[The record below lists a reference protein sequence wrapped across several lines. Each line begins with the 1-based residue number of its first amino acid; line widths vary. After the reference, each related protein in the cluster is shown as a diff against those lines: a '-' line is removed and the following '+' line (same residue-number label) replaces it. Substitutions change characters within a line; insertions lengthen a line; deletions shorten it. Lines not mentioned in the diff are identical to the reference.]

1 MNGWWIFG
9 KAGVLVPA
17 AGRCAKSCPRVSIV
31 PADTPAA
38 ALRNVRL
45 FVRLILTSLDA
56 PRIAE
61 NAAAFGML
69 RRMTRRLFLLTV
81 LCSVLMGA
89 AAVLTQQRA
98 DGDAANQIVARM
110 RAEGLQRSRA
120 LALYRT
126 LTDEIGAR
134 LTGSPAHVQ
143 AARWARDRFM
153 EFGLTNPH
161 LEPYEFG
168 RGWQVEQMS
177 VEMTAPRYQRLIA
190 YADAWS
196 PPTNG
201 VISGRAVY
209 IGDKTASQIQAMAGQ
224 LRGAIVLTHLPQ
236 TEWVDHD
243 RPQPGLDDRPVAT
256 GNPTLP
262 GARSTTPAAELMPL
276 LARAG
281 AAVALR
287 PSAYRD
293 GTVGVTGNRGT
304 APDGV
309 PTIVVAG
316 EQYNVLARLAAGG
329 YPVSLR
335 VELRARYQEDDRN
348 SYNVIADIPGR
359 DAALRD
365 QVVLVGG
372 HLDSWHTAS
381 GATDNADGA
390 VAVMEAMRI
399 IKALGVDPRRT
410 IRAALWSGEEQGLL
424 GASAYLMQHF
434 NTPAARD
441 QLAVYLNDDP
451 GSGKTL
457 GFYMEGNRAAK
468 AIFDRWLEPLKD
480 LGATRNIIEGI
491 GATDHV
497 PFNQAGLP
505 GFNVIKD
512 FDAYDERTRHTNADF
527 PERMSEDEL
536 KQSAIVMATFAWQAA
551 MADEKIPRK

>member
-1 MNGWWIFG
+1 MMRRSLVV
-9 KAGVLVPA
+9 ALVLLVLGVTA
-17 AGRCAKSCPRVSIV
+17 
-31 PADTPAA
+31 
-38 ALRNVRL
+38 VR
-45 FVRLILTSLDA
+45 
-56 PRIAE
+56 
-61 NAAAFGML
+61 
-69 RRMTRRLFLLTV
+69 
-81 LCSVLMGA
+81 
-89 AAVLTQQRA
+89 TQQRA
-98 DGDAANQIVARM
+98 AGDMVARI

-143 AARWARDRFM
+143 AARWARDRFA
-153 EFGLTNPH
+153 EWGLANPH

-168 RGWQVEQMS
+168 RGWQLEHIS
-177 VEMTAPRYQRLIA
+177 VEMTAPRYQPLIA

-196 PPTNG
+196 PSTSG
-201 VISGRAVY
+201 VVSGRAVY
-209 IGDKTASQIQAMAGQ
+209 VGDKNASQIQAMAGQ

-236 TEWVDHD
+236 MEWVDRD

-256 GNPTLP
+256 GNPPLP
-262 GARSTTPAAELMPL
+262 GARSTTPAGELMPIL
-276 LARAG
+276 SRAG

-287 PSAYRD
+287 PSGYRD
-293 GTVGVTGNRGT
+293 GTVGVTGNRGNDPG
-304 APDGV
+304 AV

-329 YPVSLR
+329 HPVSLR
-335 VELRARYQEDDRN
+335 VELRTRYVEDDRN
-348 SYNVIADIPGR
+348 SYNVIAEIPGR
-359 DAALRD
+359 DPALRD

-372 HLDSWHTAS
+372 HLDSWHTAT

-399 IKALGVDPRRT
+399 LGALGAEPRRT

-424 GASAYLMQHF
+424 GASAYLMQHV
-434 NTPAARD
+434 TSPADRD
-441 QLAVYLNDDP
+441 RLAVYLNDDP

-457 GFYMEGNRAAK
+457 GFYMEGNRDAK

-512 FDAYDERTRHTNADF
+512 FGGYDERTRHTNADY

-551 MADEKIPRK
+551 VADEKIPRMPAR

>member
-1 MNGWWIFG
+1 MMRRSLVV
-9 KAGVLVPA
+9 ALVLLVLGVTA
-17 AGRCAKSCPRVSIV
+17 
-31 PADTPAA
+31 
-38 ALRNVRL
+38 VR
-45 FVRLILTSLDA
+45 
-56 PRIAE
+56 
-61 NAAAFGML
+61 
-69 RRMTRRLFLLTV
+69 
-81 LCSVLMGA
+81 
-89 AAVLTQQRA
+89 TQQRA
-98 DGDAANQIVARM
+98 AGDMVARI

-143 AARWARDRFM
+143 AARWARDRFA
-153 EFGLTNPH
+153 EWGLANPR

-168 RGWQVEQMS
+168 RGWQLEHIS
-177 VEMTAPRYQRLIA
+177 VEMTAPRYQPLIA

-196 PPTNG
+196 PSTSG
-201 VISGRAVY
+201 VVSGRAVY
-209 IGDKTASQIQAMAGQ
+209 VGDKNASQIQAMAGQ

-236 TEWVDHD
+236 MEWVDRD

-256 GNPTLP
+256 GNPPLP
-262 GARSTTPAAELMPL
+262 GARSTTPAGELMPIL
-276 LARAG
+276 SRAG

-287 PSAYRD
+287 PSGYRD
-293 GTVGVTGNRGT
+293 GTVGVTGNRGNDPG
-304 APDGV
+304 AV

-329 YPVSLR
+329 HPVSLR
-335 VELRARYQEDDRN
+335 VELRTRYLEDDRN

-359 DAALRD
+359 DPALRD
-365 QVVLVGG
+365 QIVLVGA

-390 VAVMEAMRI
+390 VALMEAMRI
-399 IKALGVDPRRT
+399 LGALGAEPRRT

-424 GASAYLMQHF
+424 GASAYLMQHVSS
-434 NTPAARD
+434 PADRD
-441 QLAVYLNDDP
+441 RLAVYLNDDP

-457 GFYMEGNRAAK
+457 GFYMEGNRDAK

-512 FDAYDERTRHTNADF
+512 FDAYDERTRHTNADY

-551 MADEKIPRK
+551 MADEKIPRMPAR

>member
-1 MNGWWIFG
+1 MRR
-9 KAGVLVPA
+9 P
-17 AGRCAKSCPRVSIV
+17 
-31 PADTPAA
+31 
-38 ALRNVRL
+38 L
-45 FVRLILTSLDA
+45 FV
-56 PRIAE
+56 
-61 NAAAFGML
+61 
-69 RRMTRRLFLLTV
+69 V
-81 LCSVLMGA
+81 
-89 AAVLTQQRA
+89 AVLLLSVGVAPALMQQPGA
-98 DGDAANQIVARM
+98 GDMVARI
-110 RAEGLQRSRA
+110 RAEGQQRSRA
-120 LALYRT
+120 LVLYRT

-143 AARWARDRFM
+143 AARWARDRFA
-153 EFGLTNPH
+153 EWSLANPH

-168 RGWQVEQMS
+168 RGWQLEHIS
-177 VEMTAPRYQRLIA
+177 VEMTTPRYVPLIA

-196 PPTNG
+196 PSTKG
-201 VISGRAVY
+201 VVTGRVVY
-209 IGDKTASQIQAMAGQ
+209 VGDKTAAQIQAIAGQ

-236 TEWVDHD
+236 TQFVDND
-243 RPQPGLDDRPVAT
+243 RPQPGLNDTPVAT

-262 GARSTTPAAELMPL
+262 GARSTTPNNELMPL
-276 LARAG
+276 LLRAG

-293 GTVGVTGNRGT
+293 GTVGVTGNRAT
-304 APDGV
+304 ATDAV

-329 YPVSLR
+329 QPVSLR
-335 VELRARYQEDDRN
+335 VELRTRSIEDDRN
-348 SYNVIADIPGR
+348 SYNVIAEIPGR
-359 DAALRD
+359 DPALRD
-365 QVVLVGG
+365 QVVLMGG

-390 VAVMEAMRI
+390 VAVMEAIRI
-399 IKALGVDPRRT
+399 LGALGAQPRRT

-434 NTPAARD
+434 SSPAGRD

-457 GFYMEGNRAAK
+457 GFYMEGNQAAK
-468 AIFDRWLEPLKD
+468 AIFDRWLEPLRD

-512 FDAYDERTRHTNADF
+512 FDAYDERTRHTNADY

-551 MADEKIPRK
+551 MADEKIPRMPAR

>member
-1 MNGWWIFG
+1 M
-9 KAGVLVPA
+9 
-17 AGRCAKSCPRVSIV
+17 R
-31 PADTPAA
+31 
-38 ALRNVRL
+38 LRL
-45 FVRLILTSLDA
+45 Y
-56 PRIAE
+56 
-61 NAAAFGML
+61 
-69 RRMTRRLFLLTV
+69 
-81 LCSVLMGA
+81 A
-89 AAVLTQQRA
+89 AAVLLLSVGLASGLMQQRDA
-98 DGDAANQIVARM
+98 GDMVARI
-110 RAEGLQRSRA
+110 RTEGLQRSRA

-134 LTGSPAHVQ
+134 LTGSPAHKQ
-143 AARWARDRFM
+143 AAQWARDRFM

-168 RGWQVEQMS
+168 RGWRLEQIS
-177 VEMTAPRYQRLIA
+177 VAMTAPRYLPLIA
-190 YADAWS
+190 YAEAWS
-196 PPTNG
+196 PSTNG
-201 VISGRAVY
+201 VVTGRAVY
-209 IGDKTASQIQAMAGQ
+209 VGDKTAAQVQAMAGQ

-236 TEWVDHD
+236 ADWVDKD
-243 RPQPGLDDRPVAT
+243 RPQPGLDDRAVAT
-256 GNPTLP
+256 GNPALP
-262 GARSTTPAAELMPL
+262 QAKSTTPASDLMPL

-293 GTVGVTGNRGT
+293 GTVGVLGNRTT
-304 APDGV
+304 ANDAV
-309 PTIVVAG
+309 PSIIVAG
-316 EQYNVLARLAAGG
+316 EQYNILARLAAGG
-329 YPVSLR
+329 HPVSLR
-335 VELRARYQEDDRN
+335 VELRARYVEDDRN

-359 DAALRD
+359 DPALRD
-365 QVVLVGG
+365 QIVLVGG

-390 VAVMEAMRI
+390 VAVMEAARI
-399 IKALGVDPRRT
+399 LGALGAGPRRM
-410 IRAALWSGEEQGLL
+410 IRVALWSGEEQGLL
-424 GASAYLMQHF
+424 GARAYLMQHF

-468 AIFDRWLEPLKD
+468 AIFDRWIEPLKD

-497 PFNQAGLP
+497 PFNEAGLP

-512 FDAYDERTRHTNADF
+512 FDAYDVRTRHTNDDF

-551 MADEKIPRK
+551 IADEKIPRMPAR

>member
-1 MNGWWIFG
+1 
-9 KAGVLVPA
+9 
-17 AGRCAKSCPRVSIV
+17 
-31 PADTPAA
+31 
-38 ALRNVRL
+38 
-45 FVRLILTSLDA
+45 
-56 PRIAE
+56 
-61 NAAAFGML
+61 ML
-69 RRMTRRLFLLTV
+69 RPLEGASMMRRSLVVALVLLVFGVT
-81 LCSVLMGA
+81 
-89 AAVLTQQRA
+89 AVRTQQRA
-98 DGDAANQIVARM
+98 AGDMVARI

-120 LALYRT
+120 LVLYRT

-143 AARWARDRFM
+143 AARWARDRFA
-153 EFGLTNPH
+153 EWGLANPR

-168 RGWQVEQMS
+168 RGWQLEHIS
-177 VEMTAPRYQRLIA
+177 VEMTAPRYQPLIA

-196 PPTNG
+196 PSTSG
-201 VISGRAVY
+201 VVSGRAVY
-209 IGDKTASQIQAMAGQ
+209 VGDKNASQIQAMAGQ

-236 TEWVDHD
+236 MEWVDRD

-256 GNPTLP
+256 GNPPLP
-262 GARSTTPAAELMPL
+262 GARSTTPAGELMPIL
-276 LARAG
+276 SRAG

-287 PSAYRD
+287 PSGYRD
-293 GTVGVTGNRGT
+293 GTVGVTGNRGNDPG
-304 APDGV
+304 AV

-329 YPVSLR
+329 HPVSLR
-335 VELRARYQEDDRN
+335 VELRTRYMEDDRN
-348 SYNVIADIPGR
+348 SYNVIAEIPGR
-359 DAALRD
+359 DPALRD

-372 HLDSWHTAS
+372 HLDSWHTAT

-399 IKALGVDPRRT
+399 LGALGAEPRRT

-434 NTPAARD
+434 TSPADRD
-441 QLAVYLNDDP
+441 RLAVYLNDDP

-457 GFYMEGNRAAK
+457 GFYMEGNREAK

-512 FDAYDERTRHTNADF
+512 FGGYDGRTRPTNPAH
-527 PERMSEDEL
+527 
-536 KQSAIVMATFAWQAA
+536 
-551 MADEKIPRK
+551 PRRKN

>member
-1 MNGWWIFG
+1 MMRRSLVV
-9 KAGVLVPA
+9 ALVLLVLGVTA
-17 AGRCAKSCPRVSIV
+17 
-31 PADTPAA
+31 
-38 ALRNVRL
+38 VR
-45 FVRLILTSLDA
+45 
-56 PRIAE
+56 
-61 NAAAFGML
+61 
-69 RRMTRRLFLLTV
+69 
-81 LCSVLMGA
+81 
-89 AAVLTQQRA
+89 TQQRA
-98 DGDAANQIVARM
+98 AGDMVARI

-120 LALYRT
+120 LVLYRT

-143 AARWARDRFM
+143 AARWARDRFA
-153 EFGLTNPH
+153 EWGLANPR

-168 RGWQVEQMS
+168 RGWQLEHIS
-177 VEMTAPRYQRLIA
+177 VEMTAPRYLPLIA

-196 PPTNG
+196 PSTSG
-201 VISGRAVY
+201 VVSGRAVY
-209 IGDKTASQIQAMAGQ
+209 VGDKNASQIQAMAGQ

-236 TEWVDHD
+236 MEWVDRD

-256 GNPTLP
+256 GNPPLP
-262 GARSTTPAAELMPL
+262 GARSTTPAGELMPIL
-276 LARAG
+276 SRAG

-287 PSAYRD
+287 PSGYRD
-293 GTVGVTGNRGT
+293 GTVGVTGNRGNDPG
-304 APDGV
+304 AV
-309 PTIVVAG
+309 PTVVVAG

-329 YPVSLR
+329 HPVSLR
-335 VELRARYQEDDRN
+335 VELRTRYLEDDRN

-359 DAALRD
+359 DPALRD
-365 QVVLVGG
+365 QIVLVGA

-390 VAVMEAMRI
+390 VALMEAMRI
-399 IKALGVDPRRT
+399 LGALGAEPRRT

-424 GASAYLMQHF
+424 GASAYLMQHVSS
-434 NTPAARD
+434 PADRD
-441 QLAVYLNDDP
+441 RLAVYLNDDP

-457 GFYMEGNRAAK
+457 GFYMEGNRDAK

-512 FDAYDERTRHTNADF
+512 FDAYDERTRHTNADY

-551 MADEKIPRK
+551 MADEKIPRMPAR